1 MKLSEISENQHQN
14 NSITFLD
21 VIGILYREK
30 WVIIIPTLVASI
42 GIFLYAFISIK
53 LPPEKSYLP
62 NYFIPQA
69 HVLINESADGGV
81 SDMLKSAGLGDL
93 AGLAGISQTGPTSVG
108 LAQRISTTNTFL
120 DTIAEDFDFY
130 ERYKL
135 YVTEF
140 PKTLAREMLIG
151 GLQITSDPGSG
162 MLTIAYQS
170 TEKELATKIV
180 NRVVGLL
187 EEQFAVISVDK
198 NRTQLTLIENRL
210 KDIETEMLYLQS
222 RIDILQE
229 KYNTFDLAALAKEQA
244 NKLASLRKEL
254 LQKSLEIDT
263 YAAYTKSDDPMLRK
277 LKIERDSLKANL
289 EKLEQGYRE
298 SGMIIPAEKD
308 LPDLLIQYTRLKGD
322 LTVKRKIYETLAQQY
337 ELVKLQVESVPP
349 TFQIYERATVPE
361 MKAGP
366 NRPKMCIIVAGA
378 SFFFSILLAF
388 IVSYIK
394 RVLKDKDSVRRIKGI
409 NNGP

>member
-1 MKLSEISENQHQN
+1 MKLSEINQNQNQN
-14 NSITFLD
+14 NPTTFIDAL
-21 VIGILYREK
+21 GILYREK
-30 WVIIIPTLVASI
+30 WIIIITTLVGSI

-120 DTIAEDFDFY
+120 DTIAEDFNFY

-140 PKTLAREMLIG
+140 PKTLARQMLIG

-162 MLTIAYQS
+162 MLTIGYQS
-170 TEKELATKIV
+170 TEKELATQIV
-180 NRVVGLL
+180 NRVVELL
-187 EEQFAVISVDK
+187 EEQFAIISIDK
-198 NRTQLTLIENRL
+198 NRTQLILIEKRL

-222 RIDILQE
+222 EIDLLQG
-229 KYNTFDLAALAKEQA
+229 KYNTFDLAVLVKEQA

-263 YAAYTKSDDPMLRK
+263 YTGYTTSDDAVLRK

-289 EKLEQGYRE
+289 EKLEQGYSE
-298 SGMIIPAEKD
+298 AGMIIPAEKD

-366 NRPKMCIIVAGA
+366 NRGKLCMIVAGA

-388 IVSYIK
+388 IVSYI
-394 RVLKDKDSVRRIKGI
+394 RRLFRNPENIEKI
-409 NNGP
+409 RSR